1 MGHFLHPQ
9 AGVGLQT
16 DPVHGGQDETQERGS
31 HSRLIGGRFN
41 KRGNLQGV
49 SLSLFLKVLA
59 SFTH

>member
-1 MGHFLHPQ
+1 MGHFLHSQ

-41 KRGNLQGV
+41 KQGNLQGL
-49 SLSLFLKVLA
+49 SLSLF
-59 SFTH
+59 